1 MEDINQKVLLLGIY
15 KKEHGETLL
24 EVIYRLSN
32 TGMFTPKE
40 GKVYLKLLQKN
51 HYIEDGE
58 LSYKGEE
65 QAKIIEKEFR
75 L

>member
-15 KKEHGETLL
+15 KKERGETLL

-40 GKVYLKLLQKN
+40 GKIYLKLLQKN
-51 HYIEDGE
+51 QYLEDGE
-58 LSYKGEE
+58 LTFKGVE
-65 QAKIIEKEFR
+65 QAKIVEKEFR